1 MAEPDSARVVA
12 GTWLTPYLAVL
23 RSRVKA
29 QQVYRLSFA
38 TEVFSAFLIGLV
50 EFGEVWVIFH
60 NVGTLGGLDVDAA
73 LLLFGL
79 SNTSFAL
86 AQVAV
91 GHLDSLPSMIRMG
104 TLDAYHL
111 RPQPLLLQLV
121 TSDISLRRLARAA
134 VAVIVLG
141 IGLWRNDIDWGI
153 APVTLIVITLLS
165 GIALFCGLFVCAAG
179 LQFFLIDGAEL
190 TNSFT
195 YGGSF
200 AAMQLGLCV
209 PDTAETVVRV
219 RDSRRV
225 HGVRADHRPTRTA
238 GAAAA
243 ARVVGVAHA
252 TRRGVG
258 VAARIGGMADRYEAL
273 SGRRGIDDGR
283 AREPGPDHRHR

>member
-1 MAEPDSARVVA
+1 MVEPETARTLA
-12 GTWLTPYLAVL
+12 GTWFTPYLAVL

-29 QQVYRLSFA
+29 QQVYRISFV

-50 EFGEVWVIFH
+50 EFAEVWVIFH
-60 NVGTLGGLDVDAA
+60 NVGTLGGLDVNAA

-79 SNTSFAL
+79 SNTAFAL
-86 AQVAV
+86 AQVLV

-104 TLDAYHL
+104 SLDAYHL
-111 RPQPLLLQLV
+111 RPQPLLAQLV

-134 VAVIVLG
+134 VAVIVLS

-153 APVTLIVITLLS
+153 APVILIVITLLS

-200 AAMQLGLCV
+200 AAMQPASVFPTPLKLLFGFAIPVAFTAYVPTIALLGLPGPALLPAWSAWLTPV
-209 PDTAETVVRV
+209 AAAWVWLL
-219 RDSRRV
+219 
-225 HGVRADHRPTRTA
+225 
-238 GAAAA
+238 AAAA
-243 ARVVGVAHA
+243 W
-252 TRRGVG
+252 
-258 VAARIGGMADRYEAL
+258 RIGT
-273 SGRRGIDDGR
+273 
-283 AREPGPDHRHR
+283 RHYQGGGG

>member
-1 MAEPDSARVVA
+1 MAEPDSVRIVA
-12 GTWLTPYLAVL
+12 GTWFTPYLAVL

-60 NVGTLGGLDVDAA
+60 NVGTLGGLDVEAA

-134 VAVIVLG
+134 VAVIVLA

-153 APVTLIVITLLS
+153 APVTLIVITLIS

-200 AAMQLGLCV
+200 AAMQPASVFPTPLKLLFGFAIPVAFTAYVPTIALLGL
-209 PDTAETVVRV
+209 PGPPLLPAWSAWLT
-219 RDSRRV
+219 
-225 HGVRADHRPTRTA
+225 PL
-238 GAAAA
+238 AAIWVWLLASAA
-243 ARVVGVAHA
+243 W
-252 TRRGVG
+252 
-258 VAARIGGMADRYEAL
+258 RIGT
-273 SGRRGIDDGR
+273 
-283 AREPGPDHRHR
+283 RHYQGGGG

>member
-1 MAEPDSARVVA
+1 MVEPDSARIVA
-12 GTWLTPYLAVL
+12 GTWFTPYLAVL

-50 EFGEVWVIFH
+50 EFAEVWVIFH
-60 NVGTLGGLDVDAA
+60 NVGTLGGLDTDAA

-86 AQVAV
+86 AQVLV
-91 GHLDSLPSMIRMG
+91 GHLDSLPAMIRMG

-111 RPQPLLLQLV
+111 RPQPLLLQLI

-134 VAVIVLG
+134 VAVVVLG
-141 IGLWRNDIDWGI
+141 VGLWRNEIDWGI
-153 APVTLIVITLLS
+153 APVTLIVITLIS

-200 AAMQLGLCV
+200 AAMQPASVFPAPLKLLFGFAIPVAFTAYV
-209 PDTAETVVRV
+209 PTIALLDLPGPPLLPAWSAWLTPV
-219 RDSRRV
+219 
-225 HGVRADHRPTRTA
+225 
-238 GAAAA
+238 AAAWVWLLAFA
-243 ARVVGVAHA
+243 AW
-252 TRRGVG
+252 
-258 VAARIGGMADRYEAL
+258 RIGT
-273 SGRRGIDDGR
+273 
-283 AREPGPDHRHR
+283 RHYQGGGG

>member
-1 MAEPDSARVVA
+1 MAEPDSARIVA
-12 GTWLTPYLAVL
+12 GTWFTPYLAVL

-50 EFGEVWVIFH
+50 EFAEVWVIFH
-60 NVGTLGGLDVDAA
+60 NVGTLGGLDTNAA

-86 AQVAV
+86 AQVLV
-91 GHLDSLPSMIRMG
+91 GHLDSLPAMIRMG

-111 RPQPLLLQLV
+111 RPQPLLLQLI

-141 IGLWRNDIDWGI
+141 VGLWRNEIDWGI
-153 APVTLIVITLLS
+153 APVTLIVITLIS

-200 AAMQLGLCV
+200 AAMQPASVFPAPLKLLFGFAIPVAFTAYVPTIALLGLPGPPLLPAWSAWLTPV
-209 PDTAETVVRV
+209 
-219 RDSRRV
+219 
-225 HGVRADHRPTRTA
+225 
-238 GAAAA
+238 AAAWVWLLAFA
-243 ARVVGVAHA
+243 AW
-252 TRRGVG
+252 
-258 VAARIGGMADRYEAL
+258 RIGT
-273 SGRRGIDDGR
+273 
-283 AREPGPDHRHR
+283 RHYQGGGG

>member
-1 MAEPDSARVVA
+1 MAEPDSARIVA
-12 GTWLTPYLAVL
+12 GTWFTPYLAVL

-50 EFGEVWVIFH
+50 EFAEVWVIFH
-60 NVGTLGGLDVDAA
+60 NVGTLGGLDTNAA

-86 AQVAV
+86 AQVLV
-91 GHLDSLPSMIRMG
+91 GHLDSLPAMIRMG

-111 RPQPLLLQLV
+111 RPQPLLLQLI

-141 IGLWRNDIDWGI
+141 VGLWRNEIDWGI
-153 APVTLIVITLLS
+153 APVTLIVITLIS

-200 AAMQLGLCV
+200 AAMQPASVFPAPLKLLFGFAIPVAFTAYVPTIAVLGLPGPPLLPAWSAWLTPV
-209 PDTAETVVRV
+209 
-219 RDSRRV
+219 
-225 HGVRADHRPTRTA
+225 
-238 GAAAA
+238 AAAWVWLLAFA
-243 ARVVGVAHA
+243 AW
-252 TRRGVG
+252 
-258 VAARIGGMADRYEAL
+258 RIGT
-273 SGRRGIDDGR
+273 
-283 AREPGPDHRHR
+283 RHYQGGGG

>member
-1 MAEPDSARVVA
+1 MAEPDSARIVS
-12 GTWLTPYLAVL
+12 GTWFTPYLAVL

-29 QQVYRLSFA
+29 QRVYRLSFA

-50 EFGEVWVIFH
+50 EFAEVWVIFH
-60 NVGTLGGLDVDAA
+60 NVGTLGGLDTNAA

-86 AQVAV
+86 AQVLV
-91 GHLDSLPSMIRMG
+91 GHLDSLPAMIRMG

-111 RPQPLLLQLV
+111 RPQPLLLQLI

-134 VAVIVLG
+134 VAVIVLAV
-141 IGLWRNDIDWGI
+141 GLWRNEIDWGI
-153 APVTLIVITLLS
+153 ATVTLIVITLLS

-200 AAMQLGLCV
+200 AAMQPASVFPAPLKLLFGFAIPVAFTAYVPTIALLGLPGPPLLPAWSAWLTPV
-209 PDTAETVVRV
+209 
-219 RDSRRV
+219 
-225 HGVRADHRPTRTA
+225 
-238 GAAAA
+238 AAAWVWLLAFA
-243 ARVVGVAHA
+243 AW
-252 TRRGVG
+252 
-258 VAARIGGMADRYEAL
+258 RIGT
-273 SGRRGIDDGR
+273 
-283 AREPGPDHRHR
+283 RHYQGGGG

>member
-12 GTWLTPYLAVL
+12 GTWFTPYLAVL

-200 AAMQLGLCV
+200 AAMQPASVFPTPLKLLFGFAIPVAFTAYVPTIALLGL
-209 PDTAETVVRV
+209 PGPPLLPAWSAWLT
-219 RDSRRV
+219 
-225 HGVRADHRPTRTA
+225 PL
-238 GAAAA
+238 AAAWVWLLASA
-243 ARVVGVAHA
+243 AW
-252 TRRGVG
+252 
-258 VAARIGGMADRYEAL
+258 RIGT
-273 SGRRGIDDGR
+273 
-283 AREPGPDHRHR
+283 RHYQGGGG

>member
-1 MAEPDSARVVA
+1 MAEPDSARILA
-12 GTWLTPYLAVL
+12 GTWFTPYLAVL

-50 EFGEVWVIFH
+50 EFAEVWVIFH
-60 NVGTLGGLDVDAA
+60 NVKHLGGLDVDAA

-86 AQVAV
+86 SQVAV

-153 APVTLIVITLLS
+153 APVTLIVITLIS

-200 AAMQLGLCV
+200 AAMQPASVFPTPLKLLFGFAIPVAFTAYVPTLALLGLPGPPLLPAWSAWLTPLAAAWV
-209 PDTAETVVRV
+209 WLL
-219 RDSRRV
+219 
-225 HGVRADHRPTRTA
+225 
-238 GAAAA
+238 AAAA
-243 ARVVGVAHA
+243 W
-252 TRRGVG
+252 
-258 VAARIGGMADRYEAL
+258 RIGT
-273 SGRRGIDDGR
+273 
-283 AREPGPDHRHR
+283 RHYQEGGG